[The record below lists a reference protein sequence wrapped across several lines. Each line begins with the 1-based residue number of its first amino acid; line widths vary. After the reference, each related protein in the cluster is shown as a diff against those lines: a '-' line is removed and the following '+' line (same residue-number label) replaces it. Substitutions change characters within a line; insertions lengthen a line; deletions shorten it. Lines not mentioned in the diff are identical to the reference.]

1 MAKRRSLLPPPAVEL
16 TPQDVAELR
25 AISAFIN
32 HDVPSLNAAPRASP
46 EL

>member
-16 TPQDVAELR
+16 TPQDVEELR
-25 AISAFIN
+25 AIAAFVK
-32 HDVPSLNAAPRASP
+32 HGHGTLNSAPRASP